1 MSQGKRWGIRAV
13 ASLLI
18 FIITVIITPVAL
30 IGHWGHETV
39 IDSTQYLETVG
50 PLVDDPAVQ
59 DAVSKVISDAVVKQV
74 DTSALVGDFLGG
86 FIQNPTITD
95 RLTDPIAAGI
105 NNLVYELVHTFV
117 ASKEFAKIWY
127 TTNEVAQA
135 SLIALLEDRPN
146 GPIQVQGDK
155 VVLDISSMLTAVQ
168 ATLVN
173 NGFDLASKVAIP
185 PSDAQVVLAQS
196 AAIGQLQLIYRLSS
210 PVLQWFPLIIAIL
223 FGLSI
228 ALARNRSRTVLAVG
242 VALIACGGATR
253 VLMNGA
259 ETVFVKQ
266 LSDTV
271 FAGAAAS
278 FWSTF
283 FSYLLSGLVAVLVLG
298 VVIGFG
304 GWFAGVSRPATSMRA
319 AVLRGLHS
327 MGSGVPSGVRRSF
340 RSYAPVLR
348 WVIAIVMVLVLTL
361 GAVMSM
367 DRVIWLS
374 LLTAGLFTLLEILVG
389 PDRIEAVEESVP
401 VVGATS

>member
-1 MSQGKRWGIRAV
+1 
-13 ASLLI
+13 
-18 FIITVIITPVAL
+18 
-30 IGHWGHETV
+30 
-39 IDSTQYLETVG
+39 
-50 PLVDDPAVQ
+50 
-59 DAVSKVISDAVVKQV
+59 
-74 DTSALVGDFLGG
+74 
-86 FIQNPTITD
+86 
-95 RLTDPIAAGI
+95 
-105 NNLVYELVHTFV
+105 
-117 ASKEFAKIWY
+117 
-127 TTNEVAQA
+127 
-135 SLIALLEDRPN
+135 
-146 GPIQVQGDK
+146 
-155 VVLDISSMLTAVQ
+155 
-168 ATLVN
+168 
-173 NGFDLASKVAIP
+173 
-185 PSDAQVVLAQS
+185 
-196 AAIGQLQLIYRLSS
+196 
-210 PVLQWFPLIIAIL
+210 
-223 FGLSI
+223 
-228 ALARNRSRTVLAVG
+228 
-242 VALIACGGATR
+242 
-253 VLMNGA
+253 MNGA